1 MKGQKL
7 ITEALT
13 CPGYTSISD
22 YYGIFLVILEVCSD
36 GLISFTLSSC
46 NINLPLDQQ
55 VRNRRDFSIIGNRNG
70 IWNQEQKI

>member
-22 YYGIFLVILEVCSD
+22 YYGIFLVILEVYSD
-36 GLISFTLSSC
+36 ENSYFLYSF
-46 NINLPLDQQ
+46 
-55 VRNRRDFSIIGNRNG
+55 FM
-70 IWNQEQKI
+70 

>member
-22 YYGIFLVILEVCSD
+22 YYGIFLVIIEVYSD
-36 GLISFTLSSC
+36 EFLFPLLFLHVTLIYLW
-46 NINLPLDQQ
+46 INKL
-55 VRNRRDFSIIGNRNG
+55 GTGG
-70 IWNQEQKI
+70 ISV